1 MLNLEKKI
9 KKDFQGIFKAC
20 GNKFNLSCGSY
31 LIDGQKYKYDK
42 RMLAKQVLLYNLA
55 KENSKILEIGV
66 YMGHSI
72 LIMLTSNPKLKITG
86 LDIDKR
92 FAPKAVNYLKKK
104 FTESKIKFILGDS
117 LKNLKK
123 IRSDFDLYHIDGDHR
138 SIKIYKEILA
148 CIELHKKKK
157 IKILFDDIDMM
168 RDVEKLLFASFK
180 INKSI
185 KPKCIFRNL
194 YIEFELNKNSIQK
207 FKRSFLFLYLKNFLT
222 VLTPFY
228 IKRFLRFILKILLG
242 EKIRKKLG
250 IFLLS
255 KSKSQKLK
263 KLGEKLKNI

>member
-1 MLNLEKKI
+1 MFNLEKNK
-9 KKDFQGIFKAC
+9 KKDFQGIYKAC

-42 RMLAKQVLLYNLA
+42 RMIAKQSLLYNLA
-55 KENSKILEIGV
+55 KQNSKILEIGV

-92 FAPKAVNYLKKK
+92 FAPKAVNYLKK
-104 FTESKIKFILGDS
+104 FTQSKIKFILGDS
-117 LKNLKK
+117 LNNLKK

-148 CIELHKKKK
+148 CIELHKRKK

-168 RDVEKLLFASFK
+168 KDVEKLLFASFK

-194 YIEFELNKNSIQK
+194 YVEIELNKNSIQK
-207 FKRSFLFLYLKNFLT
+207 FKKKFLFLYFKHYIT
-222 VLTPFY
+222 ILTPFY

-242 EKIRKKLG
+242 EKICKKLEV
-250 IFLLS
+250 FLLKWLNHKNL
-255 KSKSQKLK
+255 KSLVQ
-263 KLGEKLKNI
+263 N